1 MKKYFK
7 ITFLSSIFCLFCLAS
22 TNIWAEIDMAR
33 SGNLVSV
40 IWPDDDLT
48 YCSKVYTH
56 WVRPGG
62 WDWNWEWKTC
72 AKREWKYYPYLLW
85 KYKTY
90 LLTGGCIILGILLTM
105 KIRHRKI
112 DTK

>member
-40 IWPDDDLT
+40 I
-48 YCSKVYTH
+48 
-56 WVRPGG
+56 
-62 WDWNWEWKTC
+62 
-72 AKREWKYYPYLLW
+72 
-85 KYKTY
+85 
-90 LLTGGCIILGILLTM
+90 
-105 KIRHRKI
+105 
-112 DTK
+112 